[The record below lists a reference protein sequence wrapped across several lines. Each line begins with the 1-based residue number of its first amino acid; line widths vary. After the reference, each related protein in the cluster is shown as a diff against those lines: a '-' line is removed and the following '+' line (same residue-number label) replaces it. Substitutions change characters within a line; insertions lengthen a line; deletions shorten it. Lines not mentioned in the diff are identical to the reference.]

1 MRLST
6 RLSESRDATRA
17 IKLSWLTRSKSHDAV
32 VAEAL
37 DQPIEPVAR
46 RSDFIA
52 ESQSA
57 EDKRAQ
63 REDERWRH
71 DENPHL
77 KKFAHGDV
85 LALAAERYEPE
96 NCCKRARHR

>member
-32 VAEAL
+32 MAKAL
-37 DQPIEPVAR
+37 DQAIESIAC
-46 RSDFIA
+46 RSGLIA

-57 EDKRAQ
+57 VFAGEP
-63 REDERWRH
+63 RH
-71 DENPHL
+71 E
-77 KKFAHGDV
+77 
-85 LALAAERYEPE
+85 LARRRSSCSDLP
-96 NCCKRARHR
+96 